1 MEIYIKNSKKIR
13 ILAKTAHKSRNSYY
27 RFALSGYDYNMLN
40 TGGWWCYKMAEDVS
54 GIYTGIIGIITEQ
67 TPFAQILT
75 NDRFKFFNNAQPK
88 LKIHQGSFPAS
99 YSSLFTIHE
108 TPQLLL
114 RYFLKDE
121 TWFSFKCYS
130 TCNKSRHC
138 DRPRCDCVLIPL
150 KLNEH

>member
-108 TPQLLL
+108 TPKLLL
-114 RYFLKDE
+114 RYFLKDLGFHLNV
-121 TWFSFKCYS
+121 TVLVIKVDIVIDRGAIAFSYLW
-130 TCNKSRHC
+130 N
-138 DRPRCDCVLIPL
+138 
-150 KLNEH
+150 